1 MLAEEE
7 LRKLAE
13 KENKITMRKAL
24 DDQVTEKQYRL
35 NLEKHIDSEQGRLWK
50 TDADNFK
57 YMTFQ
62 NEGKV
67 SYIFEVI

>member
-7 LRKLAE
+7 LRKQAE

-35 NLEKHIDSEQGRLWK
+35 NLEKHIDSEQGRSKFLYLFLCV
-50 TDADNFK
+50 TAR
-57 YMTFQ
+57 
-62 NEGKV
+62 
-67 SYIFEVI
+67 